1 MTKQDLTT
9 IASAAALTAAGACL
23 VGRLTFALVG
33 MAWPNGTVTQ
43 TVPAVRNTPRDPAAP
58 TQERQRP

>member
-1 MTKQDLTT
+1 MS
-9 IASAAALTAAGACL
+9 IASAAVLTAAGACL
-23 VGRLTFALVG
+23 VGRMTFTAVG

-43 TVPAVRNTPRDPAAP
+43 TVPAVLNTPRDPAAP